1 MIELIPAIDIID
13 GRCVRLTKGDYA
25 TERVYS
31 EQPVDMAKAF
41 EDFGFRR
48 LHVVDL
54 DGARS
59 SHIVNHRVVEQIV
72 AQTGLQ
78 VDFGGGVKTD
88 EDVQRAFDF
97 GARWVTVGSL
107 AVTRPD
113 VFLDWL
119 ARYGADRLILGADV
133 RDGRV
138 SINGWK
144 DDSGR
149 ELLDF
154 LADYWSHGVEQVLCT
169 EISKDGML
177 SGPATA
183 LYARILLQ
191 NPQCYL
197 IASGGVSSDDDIRA
211 LDAAGL
217 PAVVFGKAIYEGRVD
232 LKALSREFILSP
244 KAQTPSHTPQTC

>member
-119 ARYGADRLILGADV
+119 AHYGADRLILGADV

-154 LADYWSHGVEQVLCT
+154 LADYWNHGVEQVLCT

-183 LYARILLQ
+183 LYARILRQ

>member
-13 GRCVRLTKGDYA
+13 GRCVRLAKGDYA

-154 LADYWSHGVEQVLCT
+154 LADYWSHGIEQVLCT

-183 LYARILLQ
+183 LYARILQQ

>member
-97 GARWVTVGSL
+97 GARWVTAGPRSKKGHPHHPL
-107 AVTRPD
+107 YLRKDSP
-113 VFLDWL
+113 LDP
-119 ARYGADRLILGADV
+119 
-133 RDGRV
+133 
-138 SINGWK
+138 
-144 DDSGR
+144 
-149 ELLDF
+149 F
-154 LADYWSHGVEQVLCT
+154 
-169 EISKDGML
+169 
-177 SGPATA
+177 
-183 LYARILLQ
+183 
-191 NPQCYL
+191 
-197 IASGGVSSDDDIRA
+197 
-211 LDAAGL
+211 DAAAYCNGL
-217 PAVVFGKAIYEGRVD
+217 RAR
-232 LKALSREFILSP
+232 
-244 KAQTPSHTPQTC
+244 

>member
-154 LADYWSHGVEQVLCT
+154 LADYWSHGIEQVLCT

-183 LYARILLQ
+183 LYARILQQ

-244 KAQTPSHTPQTC
+244 KAQAPSHIPQTC

>member
-119 ARYGADRLILGADV
+119 TRYGADRLILGADV
-133 RDGRV
+133 RNGRV

-183 LYARILLQ
+183 LYARILQQ